1 MAIID
6 IVILVLVAVGAFIG
20 YRCGLLAGI
29 GSICGLL
36 AGIVACHL
44 FGDIAYDVLCRHT
57 DLEYYLAAPYTGTIL
72 AYIIVFLPVYGVF
85 WLAGRSLRA
94 FAASLKLG
102 GIDHVGG
109 AFFGVLEYLFA
120 TSIVLNLV
128 YVIAPYSAIFKS
140 SHLAGGLLF
149 EFVMDI
155 APFVWGA
162 NVFPNL
168 A

>member
-1 MAIID
+1 M
-6 IVILVLVAVGAFIG
+6 
-20 YRCGLLAGI
+20 
-29 GSICGLL
+29 
-36 AGIVACHL
+36 
-44 FGDIAYDVLCRHT
+44 
-57 DLEYYLAAPYTGTIL
+57 
-72 AYIIVFLPVYGVF
+72 
-85 WLAGRSLRA
+85 
-94 FAASLKLG
+94 
-102 GIDHVGG
+102 
-109 AFFGVLEYLFA
+109 LEYLFA